1 MKILLIDDDEALTT
15 ILETAFKKA
24 GFQITISHTGA
35 DGIDKAKLGGYDII
49 LLDQVLTDISGNDV
63 LKAIKA
69 YQEARDIPVL
79 ILSNFSQQELVNQA
93 LELGAVD
100 YVFKY
105 QVEPSDVIEKIK
117 QITEKHEIGKE
128 DQV

>member
-15 ILETAFKKA
+15 VLETAFKKT
-24 GFQITISHTGA
+24 GFQTTISHTGA
-35 DGIDKAKLGGYDII
+35 DGIDKAKLGGFDII

-69 YQEARDIPVL
+69 YEQARNIPVL

-105 QVEPSDVIEKIK
+105 QVEPTDIIEKIK
-117 QITEKHEIGKE
+117 QITEKHEIKE
-128 DQV
+128 DQT